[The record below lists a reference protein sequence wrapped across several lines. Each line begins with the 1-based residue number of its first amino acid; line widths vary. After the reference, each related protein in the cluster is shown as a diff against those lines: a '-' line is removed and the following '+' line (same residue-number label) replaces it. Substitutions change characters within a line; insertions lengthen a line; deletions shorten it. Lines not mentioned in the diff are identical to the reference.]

1 MAQQSANFSRPEAQ
15 EVVQNILQSSGGD
28 IDAIYC
34 QNDEMALG
42 ASLALQAA
50 GKKVGEDVFLV
61 GVDGMKEAL
70 DAIKNGTLSAT
81 VTCNPRFASTLFDTI
96 EKAMNGEQ
104 IDTFIPVE
112 DKVIDKTNVDE
123 YYEYGF

>member
-15 EVVQNILQSSGGD
+15 EVVQNILQSTGGD

-34 QNDEMALG
+34 QNDEMALEHPLHCRQR
-42 ASLALQAA
+42 ARRLARMYSS
-50 GKKVGEDVFLV
+50 V

-81 VTCNPRFASTLFDTI
+81 VTCNPRLLPTLFDTI
-96 EKAMNGEQ
+96 EKAMNGEE